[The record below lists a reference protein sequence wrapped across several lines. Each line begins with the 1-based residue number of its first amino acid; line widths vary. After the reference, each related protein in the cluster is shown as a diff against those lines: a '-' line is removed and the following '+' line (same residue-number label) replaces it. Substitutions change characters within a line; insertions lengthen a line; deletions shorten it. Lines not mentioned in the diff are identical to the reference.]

1 MTARELGSEL
11 FSIVVARQHI
21 PVPGVPDGATWL
33 DDRHRA
39 PPITD
44 GRARDA
50 ERVTGIVIHT
60 SRGVRGHVR
69 PGALPSSR
77 AELLALYQSR
87 TTRDVSWHFTID
99 TDGTVIQQ
107 ADAALWMCWH
117 AGHANGWSVGIEL
130 VQQPGSGDLYE
141 VQIASMAAIVEA
153 LCGALRIPR
162 RTPVGADGRPWAGLI
177 AEHREASEGGRQRPF
192 AGVLGHRALTDHRG
206 PGDPGDDVFA
216 ALLARGFEGVTVSG

>member
-1 MTARELGSEL
+1 MTTAP
-11 FSIVVARQHI
+11 FSLIVAGQRI
-21 PVPGVPDGATWL
+21 PVPGIVDGATWL

-39 PPITD
+39 PPVTD
-44 GRARDA
+44 GKPRTAD
-50 ERVTGIVIHT
+50 RVTGIVIHT

-87 TTRDVSWHFTID
+87 TTRAVSWHITID
-99 TDGTVIQQ
+99 TDGTTIQQ

-117 AGHANGWSVGIEL
+117 ASHANGWSVGIEC
-130 VQQPGSGDLYE
+130 VQQPDSGDLYE
-141 VQIASMAAIVEA
+141 AQVAALVAVVEA
-153 LCGALRIPR
+153 LCRALKIPR
-162 RTPVGADGRPWAGLI
+162 RTPVGADGKPWPGLI
-177 AEHREASEGGRQRPF
+177 AEHREASEGGRQQPF

-216 ALLARGFEGVTVSG
+216 ALLAAGFEGVTVTG

>member
-1 MTARELGSEL
+1 MSAGLIVAGARVPVEVPELL
-11 FSIVVARQHI
+11 
-21 PVPGVPDGATWL
+21 TYL
-33 DDRHRA
+33 DDPHVA
-39 PPITD
+39 PRVTD
-44 GRARDA
+44 GKPRTAD
-50 ERVTGIVIHT
+50 RVTGIVLHT

-87 TTRDVSWHFTID
+87 TTRDVSWHITID

-117 AGHANGWSVGIEL
+117 ASHANGWSVGIEC

-141 VQIASMAAIVEA
+141 VQVKALVAVVEA
-153 LCGALRIPR
+153 LCGALKIPR
-162 RTPVGADGRPWAGLI
+162 RTPVGADGRPWPGLI

-192 AGVLGHRALTDHRG
+192 AGVLGHRALTDRRG
-206 PGDPGDDVFA
+206 PGDPGDGVFE
-216 ALLARGFEGVTVSG
+216 ALLAAGFEGVTVTG